1 MDRII
6 SRLAVRTEV
15 KGAQKRRQGVVVLFI
30 LTGGVQIGK
39 TRWLQALVR
48 DLHAASVAS
57 YGVVAPGVWKPL
69 AREES
74 VREKLGI
81 DNILL
86 PQEELIH
93 FARRQDLAKQEGVF
107 DATSQSARAGLKWEI
122 DDAAIEAVNT
132 HFAALALRAQDAS
145 QEGGICGGEQSGGAD
160 VVAPPFLVPRVVS
173 AGFLVVDELGRLELL
188 GEGGLV
194 QAAALLDRG
203 PTPLAAHALVIVRDS
218 LFEVAH
224 QRFSAQWSDICRIA
238 PDDGAREK
246 ILSLY

>member
-1 MDRII
+1 MM
-6 SRLAVRTEV
+6 
-15 KGAQKRRQGVVVLFI
+15 LFI
-30 LTGGVQIGK
+30 LTGEVQIGK

-48 DLHAASVAS
+48 DLRAASVAS

-69 AREES
+69 VRGES

-81 DNILL
+81 DNVLL

-93 FARRQDLAKQEGVF
+93 FARRRDLAQREGVF
-107 DATSQSARAGLKWEI
+107 DATSQSARAGLQWEI
-122 DDAAIEAVNT
+122 DDAAIDAVNA
-132 HFAALALRAQDAS
+132 HFAALALRARDVS
-145 QEGGICGGEQSGGAD
+145 QEDGICGGEQSGGAD
-160 VVAPPFLVPRVVS
+160 VMASSSSVPRVAS

-194 QAAALLDRG
+194 QATALLDRG

-224 QRFSAQWSDICRIA
+224 KRFSTQWSDICRIA